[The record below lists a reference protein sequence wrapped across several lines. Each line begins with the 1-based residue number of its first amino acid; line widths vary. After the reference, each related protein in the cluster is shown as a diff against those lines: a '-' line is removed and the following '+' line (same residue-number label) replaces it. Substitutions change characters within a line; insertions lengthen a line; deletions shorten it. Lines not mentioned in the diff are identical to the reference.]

1 VLRQAGHY
9 EGWVMTDSSTVEQV
23 TRRLTHALDLL
34 DAAVE
39 RRVETDRGR
48 AVLVE
53 QVHTLDADRSKL
65 AAELDAQT
73 AKTRKL
79 ETANRDIAARLDA
92 AMENIRLVLESQD

>member
-1 VLRQAGHY
+1 
-9 EGWVMTDSSTVEQV
+9 MTDSSTVEQV

-53 QVHTLDADRSKL
+53 QVHTLDADRTKL
-65 AAELDAQT
+65 AADLDSQL
-73 AKTRKL
+73 AKVRGL
-79 ETANRDIAARLDA
+79 EAANRDVAQRLDA
-92 AMENIRLVLESQD
+92 AMENIRTVLESQG